1 MFDDTDSDR
10 NVNIV
15 LPEECRQRTVYIDR
29 YIDDEMANAVAAQ
42 LILLFIT
49 NPEEDIYLLI
59 KSSGGN
65 FYDGMAIYDL
75 IQSIPSDVVT
85 IGIGK
90 VSGIATLLLAA
101 GSKGKRICL
110 CNSKITVSQTIDF
123 GQKQLPI
130 ERLELELKEI
140 LHINKKFKNLLSQL
154 TTQSTDQINKD
165 AEYGFSMSA
174 DEAKNYG
181 IIDWVFDS
189 NSNLK
194 RVLEAFNK
202 TIH

>member
-1 MFDDTDSDR
+1 MFDRADEERDIDIISDDYA
-10 NVNIV
+10 
-15 LPEECRQRTVYIDR
+15 QRTICIDGYID
-29 YIDDEMANAVAAQ
+29 NKVVNSVTAQ
-42 LILLFIT
+42 LIFLSIAS
-49 NPEEDIYLLI
+49 PEKAIYLLI
-59 KSSGGN
+59 NSSGGN
-65 FYDGMAIYDL
+65 FYDGMAIYDV

-85 IGIGK
+85 IGIDK

-101 GSKGKRICL
+101 GGKGKRICL
-110 CNSKITVSQTIDF
+110 CNSKITVSQTMDF

-154 TTQSTDQINKD
+154 TTQSIDRINKD

-181 IIDWVFDS
+181 IIDRVFDS
-189 NSNLK
+189 NSNVK

-202 TIH
+202 TSN